1 MAITINCDIGEGYS
15 LYTFGNDERIM
26 PFISIANVAC
36 GFHASDP
43 SVMHATVRL
52 ALAHGVKVGAHPSLP
67 DRQGF
72 GRREMQMEREELR
85 DLLIYQVGALKGFL
99 EAAGAPLN
107 HIKPHGALF
116 GMTSKYEHC
125 AEAAADAAEVF
136 GVPLIGQAGTMHDTV
151 YSRRGLPWWPEF
163 YADLEYDRDCNLII
177 TREHEPYDPAAAAKR
192 TLRAIEEGT
201 VTSMDGVDVPI
212 RCRDGVHPFRH
223 TRDRCGR
230 AGAAGGAGAPYGVI
244 GCPPPAIAMRRMAAP
259 ATTEATAWRP
269 RTRRLASVTPP
280 RSPASRSCASTH
292 SRHAVGA
299 DRTSRPT
306 TAAPSSTSPPRQ
318 RRQASAMAI
327 PP

>member
-1 MAITINCDIGEGYS
+1 MAITINCDIGEGYG

-116 GMTSKYEHC
+116 GMTSKYE
-125 AEAAADAAEVF
+125 
-136 GVPLIGQAGTMHDTV
+136 
-151 YSRRGLPWWPEF
+151 
-163 YADLEYDRDCNLII
+163 
-177 TREHEPYDPAAAAKR
+177 
-192 TLRAIEEGT
+192 
-201 VTSMDGVDVPI
+201 
-212 RCRDGVHPFRH
+212 RDGNQTKIERRTSIHGGLEPLPQRYRRQTARLRGITANHGHLNLHP
-223 TRDRCGR
+223 
-230 AGAAGGAGAPYGVI
+230 
-244 GCPPPAIAMRRMAAP
+244 
-259 ATTEATAWRP
+259 RP
-269 RTRRLASVTPP
+269 R
-280 RSPASRSCASTH
+280 
-292 SRHAVGA
+292 
-299 DRTSRPT
+299 
-306 TAAPSSTSPPRQ
+306 PSFHTVW
-318 RRQASAMAI
+318 MV
-327 PP
+327 